1 MIETMAGSRMQDARS
16 PRIQRRKLSDAIAE
30 EIKRWIVTRQ
40 MVPGDRLPRE
50 KELIDIFRSSRGTVR
65 EALKALE
72 FQGLIEIQPGAGGG
86 ARVTAVSYDRASQF
100 LRSYFYGQE
109 LSWSQI
115 YNLRQMV
122 EPELAAQIVDKIDTD
137 VIGRL
142 EATLDTCRAGLRG
155 EADWQSH
162 RVAELEFHSILTG
175 VCTDPLLSF
184 VCGFVNDLLRDVALY
199 KRVLET
205 SDDAF
210 SCHNVEA
217 HAALLEAFKR
227 RDRAK
232 VHRLMVWHLREAR
245 RIASYRE
252 QQVEGH
258 FLL

>member
-1 MIETMAGSRMQDARS
+1 MMPDTNP
-16 PRIQRRKLSDAIAE
+16 PRLQRRKLSDAIAE

-50 KELIDIFRSSRGTVR
+50 KDLIEIFGSSRGTVR

-72 FQGLIEIQPGAGGG
+72 FQGVIEVQPGAGGG

-122 EPELAAQIVDKIDTD
+122 EPELAAQIVESINQD
-137 VIGRL
+137 VLDRL
-142 EATLDTCRAGLRG
+142 ETTLETCRAGLRG
-155 EADWQSH
+155 EADWQAH
-162 RVAELEFHSILTG
+162 RVAELEFHSILTS
-175 VCTDPLLSF
+175 VCPDPLLSF
-184 VCGFVNDLLRDVALY
+184 VCGFVNDLLRDVTLY
-199 KRVLET
+199 KHVFDT
-205 SDDAF
+205 SNDAF

-217 HAALLEAFKR
+217 HAALLEAFR
-227 RDRAK
+227 ARDRAEA
-232 VHRLMVWHLREAR
+232 HRLMAWHIAEAR
-245 RIASYRE
+245 RFASYRE